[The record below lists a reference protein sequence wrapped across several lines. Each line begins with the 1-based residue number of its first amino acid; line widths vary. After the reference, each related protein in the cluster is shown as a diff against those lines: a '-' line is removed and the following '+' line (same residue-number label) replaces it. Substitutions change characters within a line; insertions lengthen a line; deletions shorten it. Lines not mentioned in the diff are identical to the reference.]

1 MAQDKTRI
9 PVIVGTGQVTDT
21 TSKPEDA
28 RSPLQLMVEGR
39 IVKESTS

>member
-21 TSKPEDA
+21 TSKPE
-28 RSPLQLMVEGR
+28 EIGR
-39 IVKESTS
+39 AHV